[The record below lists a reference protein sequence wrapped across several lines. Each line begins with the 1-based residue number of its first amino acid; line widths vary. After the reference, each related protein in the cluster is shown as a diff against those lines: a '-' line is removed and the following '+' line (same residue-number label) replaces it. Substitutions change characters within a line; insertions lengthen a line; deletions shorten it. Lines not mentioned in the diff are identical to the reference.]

1 MFIIPFF
8 FQTSFSPWGRIP
20 KWRTGRCSVGPASLA
35 GESILIHA
43 QTSLALNAASV
54 YPVWQ
59 PTFAV
64 EEMSP
69 IIWPISD
76 PQPMGWRGRMFFTHF
91 FPFLPWWGSHH
102 PASSPTRPPPHFQF
116 TFANGHW
123 LDFGLALPCLWD
135 SQAADKPDRQRLED
149 ASRFPIGNETTDMYG
164 TSPYHCPSITG
175 RPPDSDYHWSMGGIR
190 WCLRYARARTH
201 CLDLCSLTGFRV
213 MNVTSA
219 LGQSNVQTPI
229 FRKANHT
236 SGLLFSP
243 GLG

>member
-91 FPFLPWWGSHH
+91 SLFFQVRSHH
-102 PASSPTRPPPHFQF
+102 LPTTFLSCKAATPLQF
-116 TFANGHW
+116 TFAYGHW

-135 SQAADKPDRQRLED
+135 SEAADKLDRQRLGMQVG
-149 ASRFPIGNETTDMYG
+149 FPLVTRLPICMA
-164 TSPYHCPSITG
+164 HHRITVH
-175 RPPDSDYHWSMGGIR
+175 R
-190 WCLRYARARTH
+190 
-201 CLDLCSLTGFRV
+201 SLSVPR
-213 MNVTSA
+213 
-219 LGQSNVQTPI
+219 I
-229 FRKANHT
+229 KIIID
-236 SGLLFSP
+236 
-243 GLG
+243 